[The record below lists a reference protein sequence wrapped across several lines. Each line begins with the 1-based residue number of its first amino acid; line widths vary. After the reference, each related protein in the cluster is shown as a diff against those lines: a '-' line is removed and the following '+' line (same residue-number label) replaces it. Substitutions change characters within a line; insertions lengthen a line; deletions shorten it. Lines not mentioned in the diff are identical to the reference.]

1 VSLFGRARA
10 SLAQIW
16 VAYLAVGSLLT
27 LAYLF
32 APHLKGNG
40 PVINVLG
47 LSSSLAI
54 VAGVLMHRPKAWI
67 AWLLL
72 AFGQLLFFA
81 GDMYTYSYPKLF
93 GVDEVPFPSPGDWLY
108 LAVYPALMAGL
119 FMLVR
124 KRNPDG
130 DRPGLIDSAILT
142 VGIALLSWVFLIAP
156 NLHLSGLTL
165 YAKLVSSA
173 YPLGDV
179 LLLAGAIR
187 LAVDTGK
194 RAPAFYLLVASI
206 VSLLAVDS
214 AYGYALLKGTY
225 NHQLSYDV
233 GWIAY
238 YLLWGAAALHP
249 SMRTLEEP
257 AVDRRSRLTQTRLGL
272 LAAACLIAP
281 GIRFVEEFHNP
292 DIEVVVVAAA
302 VLFLLVVARMAWLV
316 RQEERAVKREVAL
329 RGAGVRLVAAAGDKQ
344 VQEAAVASAQSL
356 LGEHRPVRLV
366 LRSDDTAMVTASS
379 EGHGWLLSAESQ
391 SWLFGA
397 RKTTQQLAIGDL
409 LPAVRHDL
417 RLDDTGSALFMPLST
432 RDEMRGMIVVGA
444 PTQMARESLDSLEA
458 LATQV
463 SLAVE
468 GAALAEDLHRRA
480 GEARFRSLVAHSSDL
495 ITVLAADGTVTY
507 QSPSIER
514 LLGYS
519 TDEIEGTR
527 FDRLLRDSDRP
538 RLARILT
545 GLPDSTPETHAI
557 ECSLR
562 HRDGTWLQFEVQQ
575 TNLLHDEHVR
585 GIVLNSR
592 DVSEQKAFEDQL
604 AHQAFHD
611 PVTNLAN
618 RALFADRVQ
627 HALTRMERGGPS
639 VAVVFVD
646 LDDFKTVN
654 DSLGH
659 AAGDF
664 VLQEVAARL
673 EITVRP
679 TDTVARFGGDEFAVL
694 LDGVMD
700 TQEAADVAGR
710 VLRALDRHLEI
721 DGKEV
726 FPRASVGICIA
737 DRELDVPA
745 AEELLRNADV
755 AMYMAKRDSK
765 GGYRIFEPRMHERVV
780 ERLEMRAE
788 LQRAIDNQQLEVY
801 YQPVVRL
808 DKKVIYGVEA
818 LLRWQHPQRGPILPD
833 QFIPLAEETGL
844 IIPIGRWVLGEACK
858 QAARLNQTSRSAD
871 PLTMSVNLSVKQLQS
886 ETIVPDV
893 RDALQTTGLDPT
905 ALVLE
910 ITETVMMADMDL
922 AVQQLNDLKALG
934 VRLAM
939 DDFGTGYS
947 SLSYLSRLPVDI
959 LKMDRSF
966 LVSDHETDSSLAAA
980 IIALG
985 KSLRL
990 DVVAEGVER
999 LDQVPS
1005 LRDLG
1010 CELGQGFL
1018 FAEPM
1023 SKDSLN
1029 DFLAGRDDEVP
1040 LKVVDDQHESHA
1052 A

>member
-1 VSLFGRARA
+1 VL
-10 SLAQIW
+10 
-16 VAYLAVGSLLT
+16 VVGSP
-27 LAYLF
+27 A
-32 APHLKGNG
+32 
-40 PVINVLG
+40 
-47 LSSSLAI
+47 
-54 VAGVLMHRPKAWI
+54 
-67 AWLLL
+67 
-72 AFGQLLFFA
+72 QL
-81 GDMYTYSYPKLF
+81 
-93 GVDEVPFPSPGDWLY
+93 
-108 LAVYPALMAGL
+108 
-119 FMLVR
+119 
-124 KRNPDG
+124 
-130 DRPGLIDSAILT
+130 
-142 VGIALLSWVFLIAP
+142 
-156 NLHLSGLTL
+156 
-165 YAKLVSSA
+165 
-173 YPLGDV
+173 
-179 LLLAGAIR
+179 
-187 LAVDTGK
+187 
-194 RAPAFYLLVASI
+194 
-206 VSLLAVDS
+206 
-214 AYGYALLKGTY
+214 
-225 NHQLSYDV
+225 
-233 GWIAY
+233 
-238 YLLWGAAALHP
+238 
-249 SMRTLEEP
+249 
-257 AVDRRSRLTQTRLGL
+257 
-272 LAAACLIAP
+272 
-281 GIRFVEEFHNP
+281 
-292 DIEVVVVAAA
+292 
-302 VLFLLVVARMAWLV
+302 
-316 RQEERAVKREVAL
+316 
-329 RGAGVRLVAAAGDKQ
+329 
-344 VQEAAVASAQSL
+344 
-356 LGEHRPVRLV
+356 
-366 LRSDDTAMVTASS
+366 
-379 EGHGWLLSAESQ
+379 
-391 SWLFGA
+391 
-397 RKTTQQLAIGDL
+397 
-409 LPAVRHDL
+409 
-417 RLDDTGSALFMPLST
+417 
-432 RDEMRGMIVVGA
+432 
-444 PTQMARESLDSLEA
+444 ARESHDSLEA

-468 GAALAEDLHRRA
+468 GAALAENLHRRES
-480 GEARFRSLVAHSSDL
+480 EARFRSLVAHSSDL

-545 GLPDSTPETHAI
+545 GLPDAAPETHAI

-627 HALTRMERGGPS
+627 HSLTRMQRGGPS
-639 VAVVFVD
+639 VAVVFID

-664 VLQEVAARL
+664 VLQEVASRL
-673 EITVRP
+673 EATVRP

-694 LDGVMD
+694 LDGIVD
-700 TQEAADVAGR
+700 TQEAADVAER
-710 VLRALDRHLEI
+710 VLRSLDRHLEI

-737 DRELDVPA
+737 DRELDIPA

-765 GGYRIFEPRMHERVV
+765 GGYRLFEPKMHERVV
-780 ERLEMRAE
+780 ERLELRAE
-788 LQRAIDNQQLEVY
+788 LQRAIDNHQLEVY

-808 DKKVIYGVEA
+808 DKKVIYGIEA
-818 LLRWQHPQRGPILPD
+818 LLRWRHPTRGSILPD

-844 IIPIGRWVLGEACK
+844 IIPIGRWVLNEACR
-858 QAARLNQTSRSAD
+858 QAARLNRAAAHGPE
-871 PLTMSVNLSVKQLQS
+871 PLTISVNLSVKQLQS

-893 RDALQTTGLDPT
+893 RSALETTGLEPS

-910 ITETVMMADMDL
+910 ITESVMMADMDL

-966 LVSDHETDSSLAAA
+966 LVSDHEADSSLAAA
-980 IIALG
+980 IISLG
-985 KSLRL
+985 KSLKL

-999 LDQVPS
+999 LDQLPS

-1029 DFLAGRDDEVP
+1029 EFLAGREQDAPVQ
-1040 LKVVDDQHESHA
+1040 VVGEQPESHA

>member
-1 VSLFGRARA
+1 MTLSGVGDWRRLLWATY
-10 SLAQIW
+10 L
-16 VAYLAVGSLLT
+16 VAGAALT
-27 LAYLF
+27 GAYLF
-32 APHLKGNG
+32 VPQLKASG
-40 PVINVLG
+40 PLINVIG
-47 LSSSLAI
+47 LSSSVAI
-54 VAGVLMHRPKAWI
+54 MAGVLIHRPR
-67 AWLLL
+67 AWLAWSLM

-81 GDMYTYSYPKLF
+81 GDLYTYSYPKLF
-93 GVDEVPFPSPGDWLY
+93 GVDVPFPSLGDALY
-108 LAVYPALMAGL
+108 LLVYPALMAGL
-119 FMLVR
+119 VLLVLS
-124 KRNPDG
+124 RNPDG
-130 DRPGLIDSAILT
+130 DKPGLIDSAILT
-142 VGIALLSWVFLIAP
+142 VGIALLSWVFLVSP
-156 NLHLSGLTL
+156 NIHLSGLTIV
-165 YAKLVSSA
+165 AKLVSAA
-173 YPLGDV
+173 YPLGDI

-194 RAPAFYLLVASI
+194 RAPAFYLLVGSI
-206 VSLLAVDS
+206 VVLLTVDS
-214 AYGYALLKGTY
+214 AYTYALLKDAY
-225 NHQLSYDV
+225 DHQLSFDV

-249 SMRTLEEP
+249 SMKTLEEP
-257 AVDRRSRLTQTRLGL
+257 AQDPRRRLTGRRLAL
-272 LAAACLIAP
+272 LAGACLVAP
-281 GIRFVEEFHNP
+281 GIRFVSELH
-292 DIEVVVVAAA
+292 DADTEVVIVAAA

-316 RQEERAVKREVAL
+316 RQQERAVAREVAL
-329 RGAGVRLVAAAGDKQ
+329 RGAGVRLVAAAGEKH
-344 VQEAAVASAQSL
+344 VQEAAVESARSL
-356 LGEHRPVRLV
+356 LGGDQPIRLV
-366 LRSDDTAMVTASS
+366 LRTDETAMVTASS
-379 EGHGWLLSAESQ
+379 DGHGWLLSAEAQ
-391 SWLFGA
+391 NWLAGVGIVGE
-397 RKTTQQLAIGDL
+397 TLQTPVSELGPAI
-409 LPAVRHDL
+409 RHDL
-417 RLDDTGSALFMPLST
+417 RLDNTGMAVFLPLSV
-432 RDEMRGMIVVGA
+432 RDELRGLLVAGA
-444 PTQMARESLDSLEA
+444 PARVARESLDSLEA

-468 GAALAEDLHRRA
+468 GAALAEDLHRRQS
-480 GEARFRSLVAHSSDL
+480 EARFRSLVAHSSDL

-514 LLGYS
+514 LLGYKVG
-519 TDEIEGTR
+519 EIEGMR
-527 FDRLLRDSDRP
+527 FDRLLSDGDRP
-538 RLARILT
+538 RLARMLT
-545 GLPDSTPETHAI
+545 GLPDAAPETHAI

-639 VAVVFVD
+639 VGVIFVD

-659 AAGDF
+659 AAGDV
-664 VLQEVAARL
+664 VLREVASRL
-673 EITVRP
+673 EATVRP

-694 LDGVMD
+694 LDGVVD
-700 TQEAADVAGR
+700 TQEAADVAAR
-710 VLRALDRHLEI
+710 VLRSLERHLEI

-726 FPRASVGICIA
+726 FPRASVGICMT
-737 DRELDVPA
+737 DRDRTVPA

-780 ERLEMRAE
+780 ERLELRAE
-788 LQRAIDNQQLEVY
+788 LQRAIDHDQLEVY

-808 DKKVIYGVEA
+808 DQRVVYGVEA
-818 LLRWQHPQRGPILPD
+818 LLRWQHPTRGSIMPD
-833 QFIPLAEETGL
+833 QFISLAEETGL
-844 IIPIGRWVLGEACK
+844 IIPIGRWVLSEACH
-858 QAARLNQTSRSAD
+858 QAARMHAALNGGR
-871 PLTMSVNLSVKQLQS
+871 LTMSVNLSVKQLQS
-886 ETIVPDV
+886 ETIVTDV
-893 RDALQTTGLDPT
+893 RNALQATGLDP
-905 ALVLE
+905 ASLVLE
-910 ITETVMMADMDL
+910 ITESVMMADMDL
-922 AVQQLNDLKALG
+922 AVQQLPDLKALG

-966 LVSDHETDSSLAAA
+966 LITNNETDSSLASA
-980 IIALG
+980 IISLG
-985 KSLRL
+985 RSLKL
-990 DVVAEGVER
+990 DVVAEGIER

-1005 LRDLG
+1005 LRELG

-1023 SKDSLN
+1023 TRESLQS
-1029 DFLAGRDDEVP
+1029 FLTVRGDETGPAPAGEQP
-1040 LKVVDDQHESHA
+1040 ESHA